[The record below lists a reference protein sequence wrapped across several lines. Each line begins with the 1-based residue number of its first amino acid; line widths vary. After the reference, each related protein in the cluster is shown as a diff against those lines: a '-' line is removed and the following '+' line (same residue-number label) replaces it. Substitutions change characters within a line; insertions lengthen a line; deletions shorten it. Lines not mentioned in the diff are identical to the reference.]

1 MHLTLILGPM
11 FAGKSTAILTKV
23 RRARSLG
30 WNTLVLTSALDT
42 RYQDAVSEVKTHD
55 QDHVKALGVSS
66 LLTVKAESEYAEA
79 RLVIIEEAQ
88 FFKDLYEFVLEAV
101 EVDGKDVV
109 VVGLDGDS
117 DRRPFGDV
125 LRLIPLADEV
135 VKLTALCKRCGDGTA
150 ALFSA
155 LVVGQKTEQICVGG
169 ADRYEPLC
177 RRHFLENKS

>member
-11 FAGKSTAILTKV
+11 FAGKSSAILAKV
-23 RRARSLG
+23 RRARILG

-42 RYQDAVSEVKTHD
+42 RYQDSVTEVKTHD
-55 QDHVKALGVSS
+55 QEFLKALGVVS
-66 LLTVKAESEYAEA
+66 LLGVKESVMYSQA
-79 RLVIIEEAQ
+79 RLLIIEEAQ
-88 FFKDLYEFVLEAV
+88 FFKDLYEFVVHAV
-101 EVDGKDVV
+101 EVDGKDVI

-117 DRRPFGDV
+117 DRRPFGDI
-125 LRLIPLADEV
+125 LRLVPLADEV

-155 LVVGQKTEQICVGG
+155 LVVGEKTEQICVGG

-177 RRHFLENKS
+177 RRHYLENQR